1 MKKLREIY
9 HRDYDYS
16 TSYTAST
23 MDTFHSLV
31 MDTFETAC
39 NVKIKLGGRYLPT
52 CHVMEGQKYVCMD
65 ELMKDIQNKVC
76 IVYSFGAGNNFSLEE
91 TIAEMGC
98 KVFANDPRVDY
109 PSYISE
115 NFSFEKIGVLGTPG
129 EDETYQTLD
138 EIFENNGHTNS
149 IISYLKLDIEG
160 AELSGLPIWL
170 KSGALKNVQQIAIEI
185 HLLSPEEETTL
196 DFLKTFIDLNLIGN
210 FRIINWEANNCW
222 KNLNK
227 KKDYFGLS
235 EILLKKINPVNICT
249 R

>member
-16 TSYTAST
+16 TYTEST

-31 MDTFETAC
+31 MDTLETAC
-39 NVKIKLGGRYLPT
+39 KVKIKLGGRYLPK
-52 CHVMEGQKYVCMD
+52 CHVMESQKYVCMD
-65 ELMKDIQNKVC
+65 ELMKDIQNEEC
-76 IVYSFGAGNNFSLEE
+76 IVYSFGVGNDFSFEK

-98 KVFANDPRVDY
+98 TVFANDPTVDY

-115 NFSFEKIGVLGTPG
+115 NFSFEKIGVVGTPD
-129 EDETYQTLD
+129 EDELYQTLD
-138 EIFENNGHTNS
+138 KIFENNGHTYS
-149 IISYLKLDIEG
+149 KISYLKLDIEG

-235 EILLKKINPVNICT
+235 AILLKKINPVNICT